1 MRRLTIVEEDCT
13 YSKYV
18 IKRLISA
25 LCFKKAVQQEE
36 KTLLKHKKLCVY
48 QIEEEG
54 KSMLV

>member
-1 MRRLTIVEEDCT
+1 MTIVEEDCT